1 MIRSLALLPLLAL
14 AACGGDKSDDT
25 AAGDSGTSESCTI
38 TVTTTPSSD
47 AVNAYYRGN
56 IEFRL
61 SAADTTATIETD
73 IPGSQSLSADGKTVI
88 WTPSAPLS
96 PSTAYSATLH
106 YCGGDAVLNF
116 TTSEL
121 GSDVASGTDL
131 VGKAFALDLLQ
142 ARIVQPAGIG
152 AVLSQF
158 LTQDILVGVEAVS
171 GNEIQMI
178 GAIGADGASTPTQ
191 NYCDP
196 TIPFPAAD
204 FSQAPFFS
212 IGPADTTLS
221 VAGFDITIGQL
232 NITGT
237 IAPDASYFGGGT
249 LSGTIDT
256 RPLAPL
262 LDDSGNPGA
271 ICDLAV
277 SFGVTCE
284 PCGDGEPYC
293 LNLVADQIVA
303 TGVTTGP
310 IVEVAG
316 ADCTACD
323 TWTASNTPDVADQ
336 VCPEPAPAR

>member
-14 AACGGDKSDDT
+14 VACGGDKSDDT
-25 AAGDSGTSESCTI
+25 AAGDTAGTDSCTI

-47 AVNAYYRGN
+47 AVNAYYRGT

-61 SAADTTATIETD
+61 SAADSTATIETS
-73 IPGSQSLSADGKTVI
+73 IPGTQSTSADGKTVI
-88 WTPSAPLS
+88 WTPSEPLA

-121 GSDVASGTDL
+121 GGDIADTDSL

-142 ARIVQPAGIG
+142 ARIVEPAGIG

-158 LTQDILVGVEAVS
+158 LTQDILVGVESVDGDS
-171 GNEIQMI
+171 IQMI
-178 GAIGADGASTPTQ
+178 GAIGADGAATPTQ
-191 NYCDP
+191 NFCDP
-196 TIPFPAAD
+196 TIPFPEANFAE
-204 FSQAPFFS
+204 APFFS
-212 IGPADTTLS
+212 IGPADTTLN
-221 VAGFDITIGQL
+221 VAGFAITIGQL

-237 IAPDASYFGGGT
+237 LAPDGSYFGGGT

-262 LDDSGNPGA
+262 LDDSGDPGA
-271 ICDLAV
+271 ICNLAV

-284 PCGDGEPYC
+284 ACPADGEPYC

-303 TGVTTGP
+303 TGITTGP
-310 IVEVAG
+310 VVEVAG
-316 ADCTACD
+316 ADCTGCD
-323 TWTASNTPDVADQ
+323 TWTAATTPAVEDQ
-336 VCPEPAPAR
+336 VCPVVE